1 MISNLIPS
9 EATHSSLDLFEKP
22 PLLVT
27 FENAFT
33 QKIGPSYSPD
43 GPMLEFEVLGDRN
56 NFIDLQRT
64 RLEIVARIVRS
75 NGNVLRTHATE
86 AANRDTPYFVNNPL
100 SSLFSECT
108 LSLNGEK
115 ISTTNANFAHKSFI
129 ETEFSYG
136 NDAKKTWLA
145 CQGYYYEENPSA
157 IDGAGRRADDVTER
171 KGLVA
176 ASRELKLFGKIACD
190 FLSCDKHLLSG
201 VTIRLSLRRSPND
214 FVVISEDAA
223 KHYKVQIIEANL
235 YVRKMTVTDYVLSS
249 IEKTLLKNPTI
260 YNYIE
265 VVPKTFLATAGVQSW
280 RQEDVFAKEP
290 VRRMI
295 VAMSINEA
303 YLGTNRT
310 NPFHYQKFGLNEIIV
325 YRNGLPIAGTPIST
339 SDNKRIYYNTLEA
352 LDFVLNTS
360 HGISLANY
368 DNHYIMAFDLTSTQE
383 ASHDFIHPELTNCT
397 ISLVLKFDAG
407 LGNNVELLFMGE
419 RASTVYV
426 RSDRKITKNTLM
438 T

>member
-1 MISNLIPS
+1 MISNLLPT

-64 RLEIVARIVRS
+64 RLEIVARVVQN

-86 AANRDTPYFVNNPL
+86 AAQRDTPYLVNNPL
-100 SSLFSECT
+100 LSLFSECT
-108 LSLNGEK
+108 MSLNGEK
-115 ISTTNANFAHKSFI
+115 ISKTNANFAHKSFI
-129 ETEFSYG
+129 ETEFSHG

-145 CQGYYYEENPSA
+145 CQGYYYEDNPSG
-157 IDGAGRRADDVTER
+157 IDGANGRAEDVAER
-171 KGLVA
+171 KRIVA
-176 ASRELKLFGKIACD
+176 ASTEFRLFGKIACD
-190 FLSCDKHLLSG
+190 FLSCDKHLISG
-201 VTIRLSLRRSPND
+201 VTIKFSLRRSPND
-214 FVVISEDAA
+214 FVIMSEHRD
-223 KHYKVQIIEANL
+223 KHYRVEITEANL
-235 YVRKMTVTDYVLSS
+235 YVRKMTVTDFVLSS
-249 IEKTLLKNPTI
+249 IEKTLLKTPAI

-265 VVPKTFLATAGVQSW
+265 VFAK
-280 RQEDVFAKEP
+280 DVFAKEP

-295 VAMSINEA
+295 LAMSSNTA

-310 NPFHYQKFGLNEIIV
+310 NPFHYQKFQLNEIII
-325 YRNGLPIAGTPIST
+325 YRNGLPIAGTPVST
-339 SDNKRIYYNTLEA
+339 IDNKRIYYNTLEA
-352 LDFVLNTS
+352 LEFVFNNS

-368 DNHYIMAFDLTSTQE
+368 HNHYIKAFDLKSCQE

-397 ISLVLKFDAG
+397 ISVELKFDAP
-407 LGNNVELLFMGE
+407 LGENVELLFMGE

-426 RSDRKITKNTLM
+426 RSDRKIAKNTLM
-438 T
+438 S

>member
-1 MISNLIPS
+1 MKQLTAPWTCLRNRLYL
-9 EATHSSLDLFEKP
+9 SLLKVLSP
-22 PLLVT
+22 K
-27 FENAFT
+27 N
-33 QKIGPSYSPD
+33 GPSYSPD

-100 SSLFSECT
+100 FSECT

-145 CQGYYYEENPSA
+145 CQCYYYEENPSA

-176 ASRELKLFGKIACD
+176 VSSELKLFGKIACD

-249 IEKTLLKNPTI
+249 IEKTLLKNPAI

-325 YRNGLPIAGTPIST
+325 YRNGLPIAGTPVST

-352 LDFVLNTS
+352 LDFVSTTPVSTLETPVSTTDNKRIYYNTLEALDFVFNNS

-368 DNHYIMAFDLTSTQE
+368 HNHYIWLLISRLLRRLHTIL
-383 ASHDFIHPELTNCT
+383 FILN
-397 ISLVLKFDAG
+397 
-407 LGNNVELLFMGE
+407 
-419 RASTVYV
+419 
-426 RSDRKITKNTLM
+426 
-438 T
+438 

>member
-1 MISNLIPS
+1 M
-9 EATHSSLDLFEKP
+9 
-22 PLLVT
+22 
-27 FENAFT
+27 
-33 QKIGPSYSPD
+33 
-43 GPMLEFEVLGDRN
+43 
-56 NFIDLQRT
+56 
-64 RLEIVARIVRS
+64 
-75 NGNVLRTHATE
+75 
-86 AANRDTPYFVNNPL
+86 
-100 SSLFSECT
+100 
-108 LSLNGEK
+108 
-115 ISTTNANFAHKSFI
+115 
-129 ETEFSYG
+129 
-136 NDAKKTWLA
+136 
-145 CQGYYYEENPSA
+145 
-157 IDGAGRRADDVTER
+157 
-171 KGLVA
+171 
-176 ASRELKLFGKIACD
+176 
-190 FLSCDKHLLSG
+190 
-201 VTIRLSLRRSPND
+201 
-214 FVVISEDAA
+214 
-223 KHYKVQIIEANL
+223 
-235 YVRKMTVTDYVLSS
+235 
-249 IEKTLLKNPTI
+249 LKNPAI

-397 ISLVLKFDAG
+397 ILSNSSLTQVSVITSSYCLWESVHQQFMCVQIEK
-407 LGNNVELLFMGE
+407 LPKTLL
-419 RASTVYV
+419 
-426 RSDRKITKNTLM
+426 
-438 T
+438 